1 MITTESIEKDAII
14 KVEKELL
21 NAMKNCAINKLDEL
35 LHEELLFNIPNGQT
49 ITKAMDLETY
59 SSGNMTINAIKSS
72 EQEINLI
79 GDNAIVTVIIDMKGT
94 YFDYSLDGKYKIIR
108 IWKSFSNKWQVIAGS
123 SIGIEE
129 KTTANKI

>member
-1 MITTESIEKDAII
+1 MITTESLKKDAII

-21 NAMKNCAINKLDEL
+21 SAMKNCDVKKLDEL
-35 LHEELLFNIPNGQT
+35 LHEELFFNIPNGQT
-49 ITKAMDLETY
+49 ITKSMDLETY
-59 SSGNMTINAIKSS
+59 SSGNMKINEIESS

-108 IWKSFSNKWQVIAGS
+108 IWKSFRNKWNVIGGS
-123 SIGIEE
+123 SIRIE
-129 KTTANKI
+129 KKQ